1 MRLVST
7 HPVLFQV
14 RLQLRVVLVIV
25 VDGLFPFFALP
36 VLRDLVEDLDFV
48 IGGFQVM
55 LCALLHLDSNV
66 RVELEVFG

>member
-1 MRLVST
+1 MRLVPT

-25 VDGLFPFFALP
+25 VDGLLPFFALP
-36 VLRDLVEDLDFV
+36 ILRDLVEYLDFV

-55 LCALLHLDSNV
+55 LCALLHLDGNV